1 MRDLEAGN
9 LPAGHE
15 VPVGSE
21 ERGGV
26 PRSRIRREIRDAGD
40 PVCDDDVGVVPCIE
54 GDEDVAEEVT
64 IGVQK
69 LSDDIAGI
77 EFGPDERRRLD
88 DDRMRMVVVVVPIA
102 AAARKEKDAQNH
114 D

>member
-21 ERGGV
+21 KLGGIN
-26 PRSRIRREIRDAGD
+26 RSRVRREIRDAGD
-40 PVCDDDVGVVPCIE
+40 PVCDDDVGAVPCIE

-88 DDRMRMVVVVVPIA
+88 DDRMRMVVVVPIA